1 MCRPVQWWPAI
12 QPELSKPSRQKVE
25 AARSVFFGMSSKSS
39 DAQTG
44 GMSLGDIYFTLFRH
58 KWKILL
64 LSASGIL
71 AALALL
77 LFRPPL
83 YESKTKLDILYVVEN
98 KSFNPP
104 GNGGNTVSL
113 NERGSSII
121 QTEMEI
127 LQSGDVV
134 MEAVQTIGAG
144 KILARAGGG
153 SNTNAAAGLIAK
165 KLNVE
170 SYPGSS
176 VIQVSLQHPDPEIVQ
191 SILSEIIARYFKKHA
206 EIHQGSVMFGDF
218 SIQET
223 NRLYKEIAQTKE
235 ELKNARGLA
244 GVFSVDTADKSYDEQ
259 ISQIRNK
266 LFAAQTELVE
276 RREVSKEM
284 SNALSATLKSTN
296 VAAEISN
303 NKIDA
308 YRNICTR
315 LGLLQ
320 KKEQELLLQYTD
332 QSVPIKDLRA
342 QIAENEASKK
352 KLETEDPR
360 LTSLGASLGAA
371 DHPALNM
378 SDNTAQISALEARI
392 KILNSQLSQI
402 QSDAAKIDESREI
415 ISELKQRVQREEAEF
430 EYFQRNLEQAR
441 IDTMI
446 GAGKAPNIGI
456 IQSPSTP
463 VKKWSEKLK
472 KMAAILA
479 AGGMVAGLGLAF
491 LIEMFFDRTLKR
503 PVEIEAKL
511 GLPLFISIPDF
522 TQNGYPPAQI
532 KGKNPLLLTET
543 SGKNASENAALG
555 PWSRQHP
562 LRRFCDGL
570 RDRLIVHFEVTNVT
584 HNPKLVAVTSCA
596 RGAGVSSVA
605 TGLAASLSETGDGN
619 VLLVDMNV
627 EGGAAQQ
634 FYKGKPGCGLDAALE
649 VEARKNALIQEN
661 LYVAAEPMHGSDK
674 LPSVLPKHLTGLIPK
689 LRASDYDYIIFDMPA
704 VTQTSMT
711 PRLARLMDMVLLV
724 IESEKT
730 NQEVAKKV
738 ISLLGESK
746 ATVTTVLNKT
756 RSYVPSKLH
765 QEFLNDA

>member
-1 MCRPVQWWPAI
+1 MN
-12 QPELSKPSRQKVE
+12 SKQQ
-25 AARSVFFGMSSKSS
+25 

-64 LSASGIL
+64 FSALGFL
-71 AALALL
+71 AVLALL
-77 LFRPPL
+77 IIKPPL
-83 YESKTKLDILYVVEN
+83 YESKAKLDILYVVEG

-104 GNGGNTVSL
+104 GEDANTVTL
-113 NERGSSII
+113 NAQGYGII
-121 QTEMEI
+121 QNELEI
-127 LQSGDVV
+127 LQSLDVV
-134 MEAVQTIGAG
+134 MEAVQTIGPQ
-144 KILARAGGG
+144 KILAKAGGG
-153 SNTNAAAGLIAK
+153 DDMNAATALVAK
-165 KLNVE
+165 KMNVE
-170 SYPGSS
+170 SSPGSS
-176 VIQVSLQHPDPEIVQ
+176 VIQVSLQHPDPEMVQ
-191 SILSEIIARYFKKHA
+191 PILSEIIASYFKKHNQ
-206 EIHQGSVMFGDF
+206 IHLGNVIFGDF

-235 ELKNARGLA
+235 ELKNARSTA
-244 GVFSVDTADKSYDEQ
+244 GIFSIDAADKSYDEQ

-266 LFAAQTELVE
+266 LFTAQAELVE
-276 RREVSKEM
+276 RREMLKEM
-284 SNALSATLKSTN
+284 SNILPLTAQSTN
-296 VAAEISN
+296 AESVITPE
-303 NKIDA
+303 KVEE
-308 YRNICTR
+308 YRNVCTR
-315 LGLLQ
+315 LGLLR

-342 QIAENEASKK
+342 QIAGNETLKK
-352 KLETEDPR
+352 KLETEEPS
-360 LTSLGASLGAA
+360 LTSFGVSLGAA
-371 DHPALNM
+371 DHPAFSL
-378 SDNTAQISALEARI
+378 SDNAAQISALEARI
-392 KILNSQLSQI
+392 KALNSQLSQI
-402 QSDAAKIDESREI
+402 QSDAAKIDETRAT
-415 ISELKQRVQREEAEF
+415 ISELQQRAQREETEL

-456 IQSPSTP
+456 IQSPSSP
-463 VKKWSEKLK
+463 VKQWSKKLK

-479 AGGMVAGLGLAF
+479 VGGIVAGLALAF
-491 LIEMFFDRTLKR
+491 LIEMFLDRSIKR
-503 PVEIEAKL
+503 PVEVETKL
-511 GLPLFISIPDF
+511 RLPLFISIPDF
-522 TQNGYPPAQI
+522 TQNGYPLAKI
-532 KGKNPLLLTET
+532 KGKEPLLLTET
-543 SGKNASENAALG
+543 AGKDASENAALA
-555 PWSRQHP
+555 PWNRQHP
-562 LRRFCDGL
+562 LRRFCEGL
-570 RDRLIVHFEVTNVT
+570 RDRLIVHFEVKNVT
-584 HNPKLVAVTSCA
+584 HSPKLVAVTSCA
-596 RGAGVSSVA
+596 KGAGVSSVA

-634 FYKGKPGCGLDAALE
+634 FYKGKLGCGLDVALE
-649 VEARKNALIQEN
+649 VEARKSALVQGN
-661 LYVAAEPMHGSDK
+661 LYVATEPAENSDK
-674 LPSVLPKHLTGLIPK
+674 LPSVLPKHLIGLIPK

-738 ISLLGESK
+738 ISLLSESK

>member
-1 MCRPVQWWPAI
+1 MNSK
-12 QPELSKPSRQKVE
+12 QP
-25 AARSVFFGMSSKSS
+25 

-64 LSASGIL
+64 FSTSGFL
-71 AALALL
+71 VVLALL
-77 LFRPPL
+77 IFKPPL
-83 YESKTKLDILYVVEN
+83 YESKAKLDILYVVQG

-104 GNGGNTVSL
+104 GENANTVSPS
-113 NERGSSII
+113 ERGYGII
-121 QTEMEI
+121 QTELEI
-127 LQSGDVV
+127 LQSLDVV
-134 MEAVQTIGAG
+134 MEAVQTIGAE
-144 KILARAGGG
+144 KILAKAGGG
-153 SNTNAAAGLIAK
+153 NSTNDAAGLIAK
-165 KLNVE
+165 NLTAE
-170 SYPGSS
+170 SSPGSS
-176 VIQVSLQHPDPEIVQ
+176 VIQVSLQHPDPEMVQ
-191 SILSEIIARYFKKHA
+191 PILSEIVARYFKKHA

-223 NRLYKEIAQTKE
+223 NRLYKEIVQTKE
-235 ELKNARGLA
+235 ELKNARSIA
-244 GVFSVDTADKSYDEQ
+244 GVFSIDTADKSYGEQ
-259 ISQIRNK
+259 ISQIRTK
-266 LFAAQTELVE
+266 LFTAQAELVE
-276 RREVSKEM
+276 RKELLKEM
-284 SNALSATLKSTN
+284 SNVLSATVKSTN
-296 VAAEISN
+296 TEIEIPN
-303 NKIDA
+303 DRVDA
-308 YRNICTR
+308 YRNVCAR
-315 LGLLQ
+315 LGFLR

-342 QIAENEASKK
+342 QIAANDALKK
-352 KLETEDPR
+352 KLETEEPR
-360 LTSLGASLGAA
+360 LTSFGGSLGAA
-371 DHPALNM
+371 DHPALSL
-378 SDNTAQISALEARI
+378 SDNAAQISALEARI
-392 KILNSQLSQI
+392 KVFNSQLSQI
-402 QSDAAKIDESREI
+402 QSDAAKIDESRET
-415 ISELKQRVQREEAEF
+415 ISELEQRAQREEAEL

-456 IQSPSTP
+456 IQSPSPP
-463 VKKWSEKLK
+463 VKQWPKKLK
-472 KMAAILA
+472 KMAAMLAFGGIA
-479 AGGMVAGLGLAF
+479 AGLALAF
-491 LIEMFFDRTLKR
+491 LIEMFLDRSLKR

-522 TQNGYPPAQI
+522 AQNGYPLAKI
-532 KGKNPLLLTET
+532 KGKDPLLLTET
-543 SGKNASENAALG
+543 AGKDASENTALA

-570 RDRLIVHFEVTNVT
+570 RDRLIVHFEVKNVI

-596 RGAGVSSVA
+596 KGAGVSSVA
-605 TGLAASLSETGDGN
+605 AGLAASLSETGDGN

-634 FYKGKPGCGLDAALE
+634 FYKGKLGCGVDAALE
-649 VEARKNALIQEN
+649 VEARKSAQIQEN
-661 LYVAAEPMHGSDK
+661 LYVATQPMSAGDN
-674 LPSVLPKHLTGLIPK
+674 LPSVLPKHLMGLIPK

-746 ATVTTVLNKT
+746 ANVTTVLNKT
-756 RSYVPSKLH
+756 RSYVPAKLH
-765 QEFLNDA
+765 QEFLNDV